1 MKFNNPKK
9 IGRLVFGMGAVILTV
24 SLVGIVRTKTEV
36 TPEDLI
42 KNKLNTRTQI
52 AQTLKPYFDKMERP
66 LEVDIEINGQSYEK
80 ARVQYTLDP
89 ELQKE
94 AERLLRSY
102 RPDYGAIFMFD
113 AESGEVLAYAGQFR
127 DSEEEKFNLLAHA
140 GYPAAS
146 LFKLITATAAID
158 KAGVSPDHKIHYN
171 GGAYTL
177 YKRNVLSEQVTRWT
191 NVISLRDAFARS
203 INTAFGRLSIENLE
217 PQDLNDYA
225 ERFMFNQQI
234 PADFPIEMGSVTVP
248 DSKGYELAEIASGY
262 NRHNSVSPAQ
272 AAMLAGAVI
281 NHGVMNI
288 PFMVKHI
295 YSQKGELI
303 YSGEPLEKGAIMNP
317 ASAEKVKALM
327 ERTVT
332 SGTSRRSF
340 KPLFRNSKIDIVEVG
355 GKTGHLA
362 GTNPQGRTDWF
373 IGYAANDERKVAVSA
388 LTVNKKF
395 WTVKSA
401 HLGQVMFQK
410 YFRGVPPNRHELTS
424 K

>member
-1 MKFNNPKK
+1 MKFTNPLK
-9 IGRLVFGMGAVILTV
+9 IGRLVFGLGALVLV
-24 SLVGIVRTKTEV
+24 ASLIGLVTIEGEP
-36 TPEDLI
+36 TPEEFI
-42 KNKLNTRTQI
+42 KQKLNARTQI
-52 AQTLKPYFDKMERP
+52 ALALKPHLDKLERP
-66 LEVDIEINGQSYEK
+66 LEIDLELNGHTYKK
-80 ARVQYTLDP
+80 ARIQYTLDP

-113 AESGEVLAYAGQFR
+113 AVTGEVLAYAGRFR
-127 DSEEEKFNLLAHA
+127 DEEEAKFNLLSHS

-177 YKRNVLSEQVTRWT
+177 YKRNVLSTQVTRWT

-217 PQDLNDYA
+217 PSDLNDYA
-225 ERFMFNQQI
+225 ERFMFNQEI
-234 PADFPIEMGSVTVP
+234 PSDFPIEKGSVTVP

-262 NRHNSVSPAQ
+262 NRTNSISPAH
-272 AAMLAGAVI
+272 AAMLAGTVI
-281 NHGVMNI
+281 NHGVMTV
-288 PFMVKHI
+288 PYMVKHI
-295 YSQKGELI
+295 YSAEGKLI
-303 YSGEPLEKGAIMNP
+303 YSGEPLEKGSVMNP
-317 ASAEKVKALM
+317 ESAEQVKALM

-340 KPLFRNSKIDIVEVG
+340 KPLFRNSKVDILEVG

-362 GTNPQGRTDWF
+362 GSNPQGRTDWF
-373 IGYAANDERKVAVSA
+373 IGYAANDDRKVAISA

-410 YFRGVPPNRHELTS
+410 HFRQIPASRHELTS

>member
-1 MKFNNPKK
+1 
-9 IGRLVFGMGAVILTV
+9 MGALILGASVIGLV
-24 SLVGIVRTKTEV
+24 SIVPEP
-36 TPEDLI
+36 TPEETIAL
-42 KNKLNTRTQI
+42 KLNTRTQI
-52 AQTLKPYFDKMERP
+52 AQALKPHLDRLERP
-66 LEVDIEINGQSYEK
+66 IMLDLELNGKTYKNSKVE
-80 ARVQYTLDP
+80 YTLNPD
-89 ELQKE
+89 LQNE
-94 AERLLRSY
+94 AERLLKSY

-113 AESGEVLAYAGQFR
+113 AETGEVLAYAGRLR
-127 DSEEEKFNLLAHA
+127 DEDEPKFNLLSHS

-177 YKRNVLSEQVTRWT
+177 YKRNVLSEQITRWT
-191 NVISLRDAFARS
+191 NSISLRDAFARS

-217 PQDLNDYA
+217 PSDLNDYA
-225 ERFMFNQQI
+225 ERFMFNHQI
-234 PADFPIEMGSVTVP
+234 PADFPIDVGSVTVP

-262 NRHNSVSPAQ
+262 NRMNSISPAQ
-272 AAMLAGAVI
+272 AAMLAGTVI
-281 NHGVMNI
+281 NEGVMNI
-288 PFMVKHI
+288 PYLVKNI
-295 YSQKGELI
+295 YSEDGALI
-303 YSGEPLEKGAIMNP
+303 YSGEPLEKGVVMSP
-317 ASAEKVKALM
+317 KSAKKVKALM
-327 ERTVT
+327 SGTVT

-340 KPLFRNSKIDIVEVG
+340 KPLFSNSRIDILEVG

-373 IGYAANDERKVAVSA
+373 IGYAANNDHRVAVAA

-410 YFRGVPPNRHELTS
+410 YFRDAPRTTHELSS